1 MKQPE
6 RQYLRFT
13 KIMAVARKSV
23 VSTKSSWFRRDS
35 TLPSDHWRSETLGK
49 RMQSSSTLASESTV
63 VRSRRRRNPSRNLS
77 FSPRKEAV
85 TQNLVKDSG
94 KEAVANITEKSSG
107 RLPMMSTAGAAGA
120 APVWLLRL
128 YTVYHYSSAAA
139 FLFVSTTLV
148 VYGWTVY
155 SQELWSQAYRT
166 LQSLQRNER
175 QLNTTNATLTSKM
188 AEEGEQ
194 PAAGLVSPNPGG
206 TIFLPPTSHNP
217 NSASSNTIPSSEP
230 QPQAPTPLGY

>member
-1 MKQPE
+1 
-6 RQYLRFT
+6 
-13 KIMAVARKSV
+13 MAVARKSA

-35 TLPSDHWRSETLGK
+35 TLPLDQRRFESLGK
-49 RMQSSSTLASESTV
+49 NMQSTSTLASESTA
-63 VRSRRRRNPSRNLS
+63 VRSRRRRNSSRNLL
-77 FSPRKEAV
+77 FSRTKEPV
-85 TQNLVKDSG
+85 TPNMVKDSG
-94 KEAVANITEKSSG
+94 KQPVANIPGQSNE
-107 RLPMMSTAGAAGA
+107 RLPMMSTAGA

-128 YTVYHYSSAAA
+128 YTVYRYSSATA
-139 FLFVSTTLV
+139 FLFVTVTLV

-194 PAAGLVSPNPGG
+194 PASGLVSPKPGG
-206 TIFLPPTSHNP
+206 TIFLPPTSHHP
-217 NSASSNTIPSSEP
+217 NSASSNKIPTSEEA
-230 QPQAPTPLGY
+230 QPQTSTLLGY

>member
-1 MKQPE
+1 MKQPQ

-13 KIMAVARKSV
+13 KIMAVARKSA

-35 TLPSDHWRSETLGK
+35 SLPSEQRRSESLGK
-49 RMQSSSTLASESTV
+49 PMQSTSTLASESTA
-63 VRSRRRRNPSRNLS
+63 VRSRRRGNPSRNLS
-77 FSPRKEAV
+77 FSPIKEAV
-85 TQNLVKDSG
+85 KQNLVKDSG
-94 KEAVANITEKSSG
+94 KQAVANIPEKSSG
-107 RLPMMSTAGAAGA
+107 RLPMMSTARAV
-120 APVWLLRL
+120 PVWLLRL
-128 YTVYHYSSAAA
+128 YTVYRYSSAAA
-139 FLFVSTTLV
+139 FLFVSATLV

-217 NSASSNTIPSSEP
+217 NSASSNTIASSEE